1 MTNFNTAV
9 LETAKEKMAAVL
21 KKRADELAKIKAE
34 LEKANAEIAQ
44 QTAAIEAATASMD
57 VKAYSTAKSK
67 KATAENA
74 AEMYSSRYAT
84 IKAKEV
90 IPEVDS
96 DAFIDELVRYEAELS
111 TQYEGEALKLLT
123 ELNDLTNAYK
133 GIIKDVESVLSKW
146 CRDVHANYRQN
157 AGSPNAKKVR
167 RDRPVA
173 IHTIQYVGCHASNYI
188 AQNIKSM
195 IAAASE

>member
-1 MTNFNTAV
+1 MTFDTTKLTQARETMQEILSKRTDDLGKIRADMEKIDKAIELHTAAMDAATAIMDSKSYAAAKSK
-9 LETAKEKMAAVL
+9 LETAK
-21 KKRADELAKIKAE
+21 
-34 LEKANAEIAQ
+34 
-44 QTAAIEAATASMD
+44 TT
-57 VKAYSTAKSK
+57 
-67 KATAENA
+67 
-74 AEMYSSRYAT
+74 AEMYEKRYDAIRT
-84 IKAKEV
+84 NEMISEA
-90 IPEVDS
+90 DS

-146 CRDVHANYRQN
+146 CRDVHANFRQYADN
-157 AGSPNAKKVR
+157 PNATKVR

-173 IHTIQYVGCHASNYI
+173 VHALQFVGCPASNYI

-195 IAAASE
+195 ISAASK

>member
-1 MTNFNTAV
+1 MTFDTTKLTQAR
-9 LETAKEKMAAVL
+9 ETMQEIL
-21 KKRADELAKIKAE
+21 SKRADDLAKIKAE

-123 ELNDLTNAYK
+123 ELNDLTNEYK
-133 GIIKDVESVLSKW
+133 NIIKDTEAVLSKW
-146 CRDVHANYRQN
+146 CRDVHANYRQYADN
-157 AGSPNAKKVR
+157 PNAKKVR

-173 IHTIQYVGCHASNYI
+173 VHALQFVGCPASNYI

-195 IAAASE
+195 IAAASK